1 MSSDTSLSSPPSP
14 TAGRS
19 AGVGDPVIVA
29 RGVSKQYRLG
39 ERQQYGALRD
49 VLAGAVRI
57 GRRDDRA
64 GADRV
69 ARRREEIWALDD
81 VSFEVGQGEVVGI
94 IGRNGAGKSTLLKI
108 LSRITTPTRG
118 EIRMRGRIGSLL
130 EVGSGFHPEL
140 NGTENAFLNG
150 AILGMSRTE
159 IQAKLDEIVAFA
171 EMDGF
176 MSTPVKHYSVGM
188 FMRLAFAVAA
198 HLDAEILV
206 VDEVLAVGD
215 ARFQQKCL
223 AKMGEV
229 ARSGRSVL
237 FVSHNLEATLALCD
251 RGLVLDGGRLLHDGP
266 TRDAVDAYRRLA
278 GVSTRVGD
286 RLDLSDLSREGTG
299 EARLVE
305 ARILRAGG
313 GGPDGG
319 TGGLRLGLTIDSR
332 EALAIASLGLTIG
345 TEGGVLL
352 ANLDTND
359 AEPGRPIGLSA
370 GANRLVVDVPDLG
383 LAAGR
388 YRVGLRLANPVTT
401 RIGSGA
407 VDLLDPAFVIQLD
420 DTGTG
425 TDSDIDGDRANAGT
439 DTGWS
444 GPAAIEVDQ
453 GAGSVIRAR
462 LRVGPVEA
470 DAAG

>member
-1 MSSDTSLSSPPSP
+1 MSSEEPRPSP
-14 TAGRS
+14 TGRR
-19 AGVGDPVIVA
+19 ADAVIVA
-29 RGVSKQYRLG
+29 DGVSKQYRLG

-49 VLAGAVRI
+49 VLAGAVRL
-57 GRRDDRA
+57 GRGPTRE

-69 ARRREEIWALDD
+69 PRRRETIWALDD
-81 VSFEVGQGEVVGI
+81 VSFEVTEGEVVGI

-140 NGTENAFLNG
+140 NGTENVFLNG

-176 MSTPVKHYSVGM
+176 MTTPVKHYSVGM

-286 RLDLSDLSREGTG
+286 RIDLSGLSREGTG
-299 EARLVE
+299 EVRMVE
-305 ARILRAGG
+305 AAILGAGG
-313 GGPDGG
+313 RPTGEGAGP
-319 TGGLRLGLTIDSR
+319 LRLELSI
-332 EALAIASLGLTIG
+332 EAGQAIEVSSLGLTVG
-345 TEGGVLL
+345 TEGGLL
-352 ANLDTND
+352 LLNLDTGD
-359 AEPGRPIGLSA
+359 AEPRRPLRLAA
-370 GANRLVVDVPDLG
+370 GTNRLLVEVSELG
-383 LAAGR
+383 LAPGR
-388 YRVGLRLANPVTT
+388 YRIGLRLANPVTT

-407 VDLLDPAFVIQLD
+407 IDLLDPALVIQLD
-420 DTGTG
+420 DPSTDGREEAGTG
-425 TDSDIDGDRANAGT
+425 CEAP
-439 DTGWS
+439 
-444 GPAAIEVDQ
+444 GPDAIAVEQ

-462 LRVGPVEA
+462 LRVQPTDPE
-470 DAAG
+470 